1 MKVLSRRKTRKL
13 RHDLLFFAARLGYKC
28 AQIIPRRLGLI
39 LFGSIGR
46 LIYLFPGLD
55 KKRTF
60 EHLRFIYGGRWNRK
74 QIRDV
79 ASGVYCN
86 LGKNLFDSIYL
97 SQMSTAELDKVVT
110 CDPIDELRKEY
121 EKGKGIITVTSHSG
135 CFEML
140 LHYFPAHGFKCFA
153 IGRKM
158 FDQRLENLVR
168 QTRAGKDI
176 AYLDRSEGTRKMVRL
191 LGEGRFFG
199 VLIDQDT
206 NVEGVWADFLG
217 HSAFTPSGPVKLA
230 MKFNIPLFVITT
242 ARIEKDR
249 HHIFISPKVEMTQTE
264 NFETDLQANVT
275 KVNAFI
281 CETIN
286 RYPSQWVWMHRRWL
300 HQPSKESK

>member
-28 AQIIPRRLGLI
+28 AQIVPRRLGLI
-39 LFGSIGR
+39 LFGSIGK

-55 KKRTF
+55 KKRTL
-60 EHLRFIYGGRWNRK
+60 EHLRFVYGNRWNHK
-74 QIRDV
+74 QIHCV
-79 ASGVYCN
+79 ACGVYCN

-97 SQMSTAELDKVVT
+97 SQLSAAELDKVVT
-110 CDPIDELRKEY
+110 CDPIDELKKEY
-121 EKGKGIITVTSHSG
+121 DKGKGIIIVTSHSG

-158 FDQRLENLVR
+158 FDQRLEDLVR

-206 NVEGVWADFLG
+206 SVEGVWSDFLG

-230 MKFNIPLFVITT
+230 MKFKIPLFVITT
-242 ARIEKDR
+242 ARIKKER
-249 HHIFISPKVEMTQTE
+249 HHIFISPKVEMTNTD
-264 NFETDLQANVT
+264 NFEADLQANVT
-275 KVNAFI
+275 KVNGYI

-300 HQPSKESK
+300 HQPSKES

>member
-13 RHDLLFFAARLGYKC
+13 RHDLLYFAARLGYKC
-28 AQIIPRRLGLI
+28 AQTIPRRLGLL
-39 LFGSIGR
+39 LFGSIGK

-55 KKRTF
+55 KRRTL
-60 EHLRFIYGGRWNRK
+60 EHLKFVYGDRWTRT
-74 QIRDV
+74 QIRCV
-79 ASGVYCN
+79 ACGVYCN

-97 SQMSTAELDKVVT
+97 SQLSTTELDKVVT
-110 CDPIDELRKEY
+110 CDPIDELKREY
-121 EKGKGIITVTSHSG
+121 DKGKGIITVTSHSG

-217 HSAFTPSGPVKLA
+217 HNAFTPSGPVKLA

-249 HHIFISPKVEMTQTE
+249 HHIFISPKVEMTQTD

-275 KVNAFI
+275 KVNGYI
-281 CETIN
+281 CDTIN